1 MAALVDIPGQ
11 VPAPPYGMEL
21 NTAMQTAA
29 TLILWIGTAGLL
41 LYAVKMARSEKSW
54 FPIILV
60 VAVATGS
67 IVEPIYDI
75 TYHLHWLDNG
85 EQWTLFTSF
94 GLPQPVWVMPA
105 YVMVFGLPALLL
117 YRVLAKGT
125 SMKTIFLLAGL
136 TSLTTT
142 IFEITAV
149 NTHLYTYYGESPW
162 RVFHYPLFIGF
173 MEGSQITGFAVLATC
188 LAMTGTKQVHALAL
202 FALFPANFA
211 YDTIGAGFPTLVLQN
226 STNPNG
232 FLLFLSAFVSV
243 ALTATCLWWSSQL
256 LLMLQ
261 RKEGLIPENESAR
274 EPVAV

>member
-1 MAALVDIPGQ
+1 MAIPGQ

-21 NTAMQTAA
+21 NTVMQTAA
-29 TLILWIGTAGLL
+29 TIILWGGTLVLL
-41 LYAVKMARSEKSW
+41 AYAARMAKQERSW

-67 IVEPIYDI
+67 IIEPIYDI
-75 TYHLHWLDNG
+75 TYHLHWLDDG

-117 YRVLAKGT
+117 YRTLARGT
-125 SMKTIFLLAGL
+125 SMKTIFMLAGL
-136 TSLTTT
+136 TSFTTAA
-142 IFEITAV
+142 FEITAI
-149 NTHLYTYYGESPW
+149 NTDLYTYYGESPW
-162 RVFHYPLFIGF
+162 RVFDYPLFIGF

-188 LAMTGTKQVHALAL
+188 LAMTMKKQSHALAL

-211 YDTIGAGFPTLVLQN
+211 FDTIGAGFPTLILQN

-261 RKEGLIPENESAR
+261 RKEGLIPEKDQESVR